1 MADDQMRLAI
11 GSDAEMA
18 RREFRVRATQPYLQ
32 HAYPHTVTLGDVIEP
47 RTSQVV
53 GLDATGFALVDR
65 WLDHRRTIGI
75 TARAPIFCTLKGGKL
90 SPVYVRN
97 LFHRLG
103 DKAGITKRVHP
114 HGLRHSLAS
123 ELVRDGVPLNLIQR
137 QLCHSNLA
145 TTSRY
150 VESLHPGELIKAIQA
165 REWAFDA

>member
-1 MADDQMRLAI
+1 MKIKPRDRD
-11 GSDAEMA
+11 
-18 RREFRVRATQPYLQ
+18 REAGTVNLRV
-32 HAYPHTVTLGDVIEP
+32 GKNG
-47 RTSQVV
+47 TSQVV

-65 WLDHRRTIGI
+65 WLDHRKTIGI

-90 SPVYVRN
+90 APVYVRN

-165 REWAFDA
+165 REWAFDG

>member
-1 MADDQMRLAI
+1 MC
-11 GSDAEMA
+11 
-18 RREFRVRATQPYLQ
+18 V
-32 HAYPHTVTLGDVIEP
+32 
-47 RTSQVV
+47 
-53 GLDATGFALVDR
+53 
-65 WLDHRRTIGI
+65 IGI
-75 TARAPIFCTLKGGKL
+75 FGNAPSTSYHPPIFCTLKGGKL
-90 SPVYVRN
+90 APVYVRN

-165 REWAFDA
+165 REWAFDG